1 MSCVMLCVSL
11 PFPQHFWRFQ
21 IPQDLTA
28 LVSCYLQ
35 KPHHIKDLAVY
46 AADAD
51 NKLGVHRLYRPDKG
65 FHIPHPM
72 N

>member
-1 MSCVMLCVSL
+1 MLCVSL

-28 LVSCYLQ
+28 LVCCYLQ
-35 KPHHIKDLAVY
+35 KQHHIMDFAVY

-51 NKLGVHRLYRPDKG
+51 SKLGTRRLHRPNEG
-65 FHIPHPM
+65 FTPRIS
-72 N
+72 